1 MTIIGHRRYFLFFL
15 AVLLSLYSTVES
27 TAEENRI
34 PQWTIADMVSLE
46 SGISFLRYG
55 ALGLGA
61 HPYGYFLPAAGLRV
75 NLDGVPLRSVSP
87 FGPDLECVP
96 SQWVDSLEF
105 RGFRELNIVTVDVN
119 EEEPKTDTSFLI
131 GSRHRFNFDMTFN
144 RRLGEKTG
152 IFIGGSSS
160 GIHGSGDTE
169 KNSLRNYFIKYQ
181 RFLENGSIVNFS
193 MRALRDRDGLID
205 LDNRARMGERKT
217 DNFSVSLGIK
227 EYPVS
232 KRIIVSPVFYYQS
245 GLSRFDR
252 YGLRKSLNDDTAGLN
267 VSLSSKRGN
276 TTYCLFAAHDIRFF
290 DSRIHNDSWTRN
302 ESEITAS
309 FTHEND
315 NHHLMLRGGFMNS
328 SEYGAGTKVE
338 GEIALLNV
346 LRQEIVMSGF
356 ITDEYP
362 DTDKEYYSSLVFSD
376 TSIVSKL
383 KKYNISELEGGL
395 RFKKKHFKLGLFG
408 FGSSSKLPLF
418 KVSSGV
424 IDGSVQYPYPTHFVM
439 SSRNRSFGYRMNF
452 DFHIEKYYQFDMK
465 MNYSSRLKGIGN
477 NTHDNWPYPSS
488 EFFSDLRISGKFLNE
503 HIGAT
508 VFGSSGFLR
517 WNDGNTSPHG
527 NYFLLDC
534 GILIKVSTLELFYK
548 IENVTNEDIWWFNT
562 MGWLE
567 RNSMWGGKWVFYD

>member
-1 MTIIGHRRYFLFFL
+1 MTIVGHRIYFLLFL
-15 AVLLSLYSTVES
+15 AILLNLYSTVES
-27 TAEENRI
+27 TAEENYI
-34 PQWTIADMVSLE
+34 PQWTVADMVSLK
-46 SGISFLRYG
+46 SGISVLRYG
-55 ALGLGA
+55 AFGLGA
-61 HPYGYFLPAAGLRV
+61 YPYGCFLPAAGLRV

-87 FGPDLECVP
+87 FGPDIECIP

-105 RGFRELNIVTVDVN
+105 HGSRELNIFTKDVN
-119 EEEPKTDTSFLI
+119 EEEPKTDTSFLM
-131 GSRHRFNFDMTFN
+131 GSRHRFNFDVTFK

-160 GIHGSGDTE
+160 GINGSDDTE

-181 RFLENGSIVNFS
+181 RFLENGSTVNFS

-205 LDNRARMGERKT
+205 LDNSTRMGERKT

-232 KRIIVSPVFYYQS
+232 KRTIVSPVFYYQS

-252 YGLRKSLNDDTAGLN
+252 YGLRKSLDDDTAGLN

-276 TTYCLFAAHDIRFF
+276 TTYCLFAAHDLRFF
-290 DSRIHNDSWTRN
+290 DSRIHNDSWARN

-309 FTHEND
+309 FIQEND
-315 NHHLMLRGGFMNS
+315 NHRLMLKSGLMNS
-328 SEYGAGTKVE
+328 SEYGTGTKVE
-338 GEIALLNV
+338 GEIALFDV
-346 LRQEIVMSGF
+346 LRQELVLHGF

-383 KKYNISELEGGL
+383 EKYNIFELEGGL

-424 IDGSVQYPYPTHFVM
+424 VDRSVQNPYPTHFVM
-439 SSRNRSFGYRMNF
+439 SPRNRSFGYRVDF

-465 MNYSSRLKGIGN
+465 MNYNSRLKGIGN
-477 NTHDNWPYPSS
+477 KTHNNWPYPSS
-488 EFFSDLRISGKFLNE
+488 EFFSDLRISGKFIDEKLESN
-503 HIGAT
+503 I
-508 VFGSSGFLR
+508 FGDARILR
-517 WNDGNTSPHG
+517 WNGGNMSPQG

-548 IENVTNEDIWWFNT
+548 IENITDEDLQWFNT

-567 RNSMWGGKWVFYD
+567 RNSMWGGKWVFYN